1 MQLVRVGVID
11 IGANTLR
18 LLVAESDGSRVVPVH
33 TERIRLGLGEHV
45 ESEGRIPASAIAAT
59 VKAAR
64 REVERARRLG
74 CSIVRTVIT
83 SPGRQASNGLEL
95 AAALAAVPG
104 ANARVLDA
112 EEEASLGYA
121 GALSVEKVAAES
133 VAVCDV
139 GGGSVQLVI
148 GTSESGPV
156 WWRSLDIGSLRL
168 AHRHFAGA
176 DADVDAEALAAMRAE
191 AGSAFSGIAPPLPQA
206 ALATGGTAR
215 ALRKL
220 VGKRLGPAELE
231 SALRMFGER
240 SPKRLQREYGFTA
253 ARVRTLPAGAVLLA
267 EAQRRLGVP
276 FTVARGGVRDGVAL
290 AALAE
295 VAAA

>member
-1 MQLVRVGVID
+1 MPLVRVGVID

-18 LLVAESDGSRVVPVH
+18 LLVAESDGSRVLPVQ

-45 ESEGRIPASAIAAT
+45 ETIGRIPRPAIAAT

-64 REVERARRLG
+64 REVERARDLG
-74 CSIVRTVIT
+74 CSVVRTVIT
-83 SPGRQASNGLEL
+83 SPGRQARNGLEL
-95 AAALAAVPG
+95 AAALTAVPG

-112 EEEASLGYA
+112 DEEARLGYL
-121 GALSVEKVAAES
+121 GAVSSVTVEVES

-139 GGGSVQLVI
+139 GGGSVQLVV
-148 GTSESGPV
+148 GMYESGPV
-156 WWRSLDIGSLRL
+156 WLRSIDVGSLRL
-168 AHRHFAGA
+168 AQRYGGEV
-176 DADVDAEALAAMRAE
+176 VDDERLAAMRADTE
-191 AGSAFSGIAPPLPQA
+191 RAFSGMAPPLPQA

-220 VGKRLGPAELE
+220 VGSTLGPAELAAGLRIVTE
-231 SALRMFGER
+231 S
-240 SPKRLQREYGFTA
+240 SPKRLAKEHGLTS
-253 ARVRTLPAGAVLLA
+253 ARARTLPAGTILLA

-276 FTVARGGVRDGVAL
+276 FGVARGGVREGVAL

-295 VAAA
+295 AAAA

>member
-1 MQLVRVGVID
+1 MPLVRVGVID

-18 LLVAESDGSRVVPVH
+18 LLVAESDGTRVVPVQ

-45 ESEGRIPASAIAAT
+45 ESSGRIPATAIAAT

-64 REVERARRLG
+64 REVERARQLG
-74 CSIVRTVIT
+74 CSVVRTVIT

-95 AAALAAVPG
+95 AAAVTAVPG

-112 EEEASLGYA
+112 DEEARLGYA

-133 VAVCDV
+133 IAVCDV
-139 GGGSVQLVI
+139 GGGSVQLVV
-148 GTSESGPV
+148 GTYESGPV
-156 WWRSLDIGSLRL
+156 WWRSFDVGSLRL
-168 AHRHFAGA
+168 AQRHLAGRP
-176 DADVDAEALAAMRAE
+176 VDDEGLDAMRADTE
-191 AGSAFSGIAPPLPQA
+191 RAFAGIAPPLPQV

-220 VGKRLGPAELE
+220 VGKTLGPAELAT
-231 SALRMFGER
+231 ALEVLADR
-240 SPKRLQREYGFTA
+240 SPKRLAKEYGFTP
-253 ARVRTLPAGAVLLA
+253 ARVRTMPAGVVLLL

-276 FTVARGGVRDGVAL
+276 FSVARGGVRDGVAL

-295 VAAA
+295 AAAA

>member
-1 MQLVRVGVID
+1 MPFVRVGVID

-18 LLVAESDGSRVVPVH
+18 LLVAESDGNRVLPVQ

-45 ESEGRIPASAIAAT
+45 ETVGRIPQPAIAAT

-64 REVERARRLG
+64 REVERARDLG

-83 SPGRQASNGLEL
+83 SPGRQARNGLEL

-112 EEEASLGYA
+112 DEEARLGYL
-121 GALSVEKVAAES
+121 GAVSSVTVDVES

-139 GGGSVQLVI
+139 GGGSVQLVV
-148 GTSESGPV
+148 GMYESGPV
-156 WWRSLDIGSLRL
+156 WLRSIDVGSLRL
-168 AHRHFAGA
+168 AQRYGGEVF
-176 DADVDAEALAAMRAE
+176 DDERLVAMRADAE
-191 AGSAFSGIAPPLPQA
+191 RAFSGMAPPLPQA

-220 VGKRLGPAELE
+220 VGTTLGPAELATALGIVTE
-231 SALRMFGER
+231 S
-240 SPKRLQREYGFTA
+240 SPRRLAKEHGLTS
-253 ARVRTLPAGAVLLA
+253 ARARTLPAGTILLA

-276 FTVARGGVRDGVAL
+276 FGVARGGVREGVAL
-290 AALAE
+290 TALAE
-295 VAAA
+295 AAAA

>member
-1 MQLVRVGVID
+1 MPLVRVGVID

-18 LLVAESDGSRVVPVH
+18 LLVAESDGARVVPVQ
-33 TERIRLGLGEHV
+33 TERVRLGLGEHV
-45 ESEGRIPASAIAAT
+45 ESSGRIPAAAIAAT

-64 REVERARRLG
+64 REVERAHQLG
-74 CSIVRTVIT
+74 CSVVRTVIT
-83 SPGRQASNGLEL
+83 SPGRQARNGLEL
-95 AAALAAVPG
+95 ASALAAVPG

-112 EEEASLGYA
+112 DEEARLGYA
-121 GALSVEKVAAES
+121 GALCVENVAAES

-148 GTSESGPV
+148 GTQGSGPV
-156 WWRSLDIGSLRL
+156 WWRSVDVGSLRL
-168 AHRHFAGA
+168 AQRHLA
-176 DADVDAEALAAMRAE
+176 DGPLDDERLAAMRLDVE
-191 AGSAFSGIAPPLPQA
+191 RAFTGIAPPLPQA

-220 VGKRLGPAELE
+220 VGRTLGPEELA
-231 SALRMFGER
+231 SALQILADC
-240 SPKRLQREYGFTA
+240 SPKRLAKAHGFTT
-253 ARVRTLPAGAVLLA
+253 ARLRTMPAGAVLLV

-276 FTVARGGVRDGVAL
+276 FTVARGGVREGVAL

-295 VAAA
+295 AAAA

>member
-1 MQLVRVGVID
+1 MPLVRVGVID

-18 LLVAESDGSRVVPVH
+18 LLVAESDGSRIVPVH

-45 ESEGRIPASAIAAT
+45 ESEGRIPASAISAT

-74 CSIVRTVIT
+74 CTVVRTVIT

-95 AAALAAVPG
+95 ASALAAVPG

-112 EEEASLGYA
+112 EEEATLGYA
-121 GALSVEKVAAES
+121 GALSVERVAAES

-139 GGGSVQLVI
+139 GGGSVQLVV
-148 GTSESGPV
+148 GTQESGPV
-156 WWRSLDIGSLRL
+156 WWRSLDVGSLRL
-168 AHRHFAGA
+168 AHRHLAGGLL
-176 DADVDAEALAAMRAE
+176 DADTLAAMRAE
-191 AGSAFSGIAPPLPQA
+191 AERAFSGVAPPLPQA

-215 ALRKL
+215 AVRKL
-220 VGKRLGPAELE
+220 VGKTLGPAELE
-231 SALRMFGER
+231 SALDILAER
-240 SPKRLQREYGFTA
+240 SPKRLAKEYGFTS
-253 ARVRTLPAGAVLLA
+253 ARLRTMPAGAVLLA
-267 EAQRRLGVP
+267 EVQRRLGIP
-276 FTVARGGVRDGVAL
+276 FTVARGGVREGVAL

-295 VAAA
+295 AAAA